1 MKPAFQFDFSA
12 RPITYTRPRQH
23 TMLHEC
29 RACPEAEKSKTNT
42 SLGIP
47 HTFSF
52 PLLPTHECRA
62 VNLHMMTLKILFH
75 MDVKWGSRRSG
86 FGPISHPRDTTFT
99 RDLAPQTFRLGL
111 EQLIFWRKK

>member
-1 MKPAFQFDFSA
+1 MSA
-12 RPITYTRPRQH
+12 EPVRRRKN
-23 TMLHEC
+23 
-29 RACPEAEKSKTNT
+29 RKTNT

-75 MDVKWGSRRSG
+75 MDVKLGYRKRG
-86 FGPISHPRDTTFT
+86 FGGFHLDGNANPGLSDALTRNYGDSDEADQHAVVMPINVP
-99 RDLAPQTFRLGL
+99 G
-111 EQLIFWRKK
+111 

>member
-1 MKPAFQFDFSA
+1 MSA
-12 RPITYTRPRQH
+12 EPVRRRKN
-23 TMLHEC
+23 
-29 RACPEAEKSKTNT
+29 RKTNT

-75 MDVKWGSRRSG
+75 MDVKWRNQRRKVVLHIDG
-86 FGPISHPRDTTFT
+86 IAVIHW
-99 RDLAPQTFRLGL
+99 ATFRRDRGARQQSGDIMILSGCC
-111 EQLIFWRKK
+111 EVCFGNPSYH

>member
-1 MKPAFQFDFSA
+1 MSA
-12 RPITYTRPRQH
+12 EPVRRRKN
-23 TMLHEC
+23 
-29 RACPEAEKSKTNT
+29 RKTNT

-75 MDVKWGSRRSG
+75 MDVKCRPRGRPVSAPEFSCLESPYTRRWHFQYLDSRLS
-86 FGPISHPRDTTFT
+86 FLYVSTHPPTLPT
-99 RDLAPQTFRLGL
+99 
-111 EQLIFWRKK
+111 

>member
-1 MKPAFQFDFSA
+1 MSA
-12 RPITYTRPRQH
+12 EPVRRRKN
-23 TMLHEC
+23 
-29 RACPEAEKSKTNT
+29 RKTNT

-75 MDVKWGSRRSG
+75 MDVKWGNRPSG
-86 FGPISHPRDTTFT
+86 FGGFHIDGNRVN
-99 RDLAPQTFRLGL
+99 Q
-111 EQLIFWRKK
+111 ELIENVSAKWL

>member
-75 MDVKWGSRRSG
+75 MDVKWGTRRSAGHGPETG
-86 FGPISHPRDTTFT
+86 FEEIGALTTVIASSFLEADLSGP
-99 RDLAPQTFRLGL
+99 
-111 EQLIFWRKK
+111 K

>member
-1 MKPAFQFDFSA
+1 MSA
-12 RPITYTRPRQH
+12 APVRRRKN
-23 TMLHEC
+23 
-29 RACPEAEKSKTNT
+29 RKTNT

-75 MDVKWGSRRSG
+75 TDVKWGTRRSG
-86 FGPISHPRDTTFT
+86 RSDSATDLSAMAVYQVLIYNPLAITHPRTGTGTFPRQGT
-99 RDLAPQTFRLGL
+99 VR
-111 EQLIFWRKK
+111 

>member
-1 MKPAFQFDFSA
+1 MSA
-12 RPITYTRPRQH
+12 ESVRRLKNR
-23 TMLHEC
+23 
-29 RACPEAEKSKTNT
+29 KTNT

-75 MDVKWGSRRSG
+75 MDVKWRYRKVEPSTDLDLDG
-86 FGPISHPRDTTFT
+86 FGVQSGPATVVRFLFLGDHVHPSDELSKPRSACLPPI
-99 RDLAPQTFRLGL
+99 
-111 EQLIFWRKK
+111 

>member
-1 MKPAFQFDFSA
+1 MSA
-12 RPITYTRPRQH
+12 EPVRRRKN
-23 TMLHEC
+23 
-29 RACPEAEKSKTNT
+29 RKTNT

-75 MDVKWGSRRSG
+75 MDVKWGSRPFDELTFATDSMWTRTPLYIHVEKD
-86 FGPISHPRDTTFT
+86 FQSHHMQIYSPT
-99 RDLAPQTFRLGL
+99 LMGG
-111 EQLIFWRKK
+111 

>member
-1 MKPAFQFDFSA
+1 MSA
-12 RPITYTRPRQH
+12 EPVRRRKN
-23 TMLHEC
+23 
-29 RACPEAEKSKTNT
+29 RKTNT

-75 MDVKWGSRRSG
+75 MDVKWGTRKSGPHWPERRSRKLKQS
-86 FGPISHPRDTTFT
+86 ISGGETPNRLLPTALTDASFF
-99 RDLAPQTFRLGL
+99 LLLFICAYPQLSTEIQKFRAR
-111 EQLIFWRKK
+111 I

>member
-1 MKPAFQFDFSA
+1 MSA
-12 RPITYTRPRQH
+12 APVRRRKN
-23 TMLHEC
+23 
-29 RACPEAEKSKTNT
+29 RKTNT

-75 MDVKWGSRRSG
+75 MDVRWRNRKSGGNEEAGGSNPLSSSIFPTTSSVPNTPTEDSCRI
-86 FGPISHPRDTTFT
+86 PSHKG
-99 RDLAPQTFRLGL
+99 LLGS
-111 EQLIFWRKK
+111 QRAN